1 MKTILKIF
9 FFLGFISFSYSQII
23 EGKVIKIKDGDTIEI
38 LLQGNNPITIRLN
51 GIDAPEK
58 KQAFGQKSKEK
69 LSEMIFGKI
78 VKVDCN
84 GKDRYGRVIGDI
96 YLDEVN
102 INEEMV
108 KSGLAWHYKKYSK
121 SDILAEY
128 EDEARNNRRGL
139 WADKNPIPPW
149 DFRKK

>member
-1 MKTILKIF
+1 MINIF
-9 FFLGFISFSYSQII
+9 LFLCFISVSYSQII
-23 EGKVIKIKDGDTIEI
+23 EGEVIKIKDGDTIEI
-38 LLQGNNPITIRLN
+38 LLEGNQPITIRLN

-96 YLDEVN
+96 YLDELN

-108 KSGLAWHYKKYSK
+108 QSGFAWHYKKYSK
-121 SDILAEY
+121 SSILAEY
-128 EDEARNNRRGL
+128 EDEARSNKRGL
-139 WADKNPIPPW
+139 WAEDYPTPPW
-149 DFRKK
+149 DFRKKK